1 MTILEIEYY
10 KGDTTLYGKSIQRS
24 ELNKQLNEIE
34 NAYDREQDNFT
45 ELLCTRFEWCVFET
59 EERPGYVYDRDVG
72 RLSGFSKNT

>member
-59 EERPGYVYDRDVG
+59 EERPDYVYDRDVG